1 MIKLTAIL
9 NQTKILETQHFFS
22 KYETAIAFGLLA
34 VQYIF
39 IALFPDSQNSDIEKN
54 YIYLWFFDVFLA
66 VPIIVLIY
74 FPDNIRRIILLTI
87 LVAALIFFFFK
98 FDFNSIYF
106 NTFLALFLANRQLLF
121 NLSQDQKSRLGMAK
135 MKRFLLV
142 FPVSFIVAVT
152 ESVLGKLGIIHHEK
166 LGDGVVMSMAGKFF
180 LFVGYYSLI
189 AYLEYRTVKYPNSKF
204 TI

>member
-1 MIKLTAIL
+1 MIKLTAIF
-9 NQTKILETQHFFS
+9 NHTKILETQHLFS

-106 NTFLALFLANRQLLF
+106 NTFLALFLANRQLLL
-121 NLSQDQKSRLGMAK
+121 NLSQDQKSSLGLAK

-142 FPVSFIVAVT
+142 FPVSFIVVVT

>member
-1 MIKLTAIL
+1 
-9 NQTKILETQHFFS
+9 
-22 KYETAIAFGLLA
+22 
-34 VQYIF
+34 
-39 IALFPDSQNSDIEKN
+39 
-54 YIYLWFFDVFLA
+54 
-66 VPIIVLIY
+66 
-74 FPDNIRRIILLTI
+74 
-87 LVAALIFFFFK
+87 
-98 FDFNSIYF
+98 
-106 NTFLALFLANRQLLF
+106 
-121 NLSQDQKSRLGMAK
+121 MAK

-142 FPVSFIVAVT
+142 FPVSFTVAVT